1 MEKKVNFPWYYVY
14 RLSQV
19 ITVIYVFS
27 IPFTRLPL
35 VFNLIAAV
43 CIICVKYMRSKATE
57 QKPEKFKAYVRQSRP
72 IYEVL
77 DSILLILIIIAPTI
91 ANTIS
96 PEHIVAVTR
105 IIWVLLIAL
114 EVFVGYQNY
123 KWRTMHADTI
133 KTKKRNVTGNK

>member
-1 MEKKVNFPWYYVY
+1 MEKKVKFPWYYVY

-27 IPFTRLPL
+27 IPFTQLPL
-35 VFNLIAAV
+35 VLNLIAAV
-43 CIICVKYMRSKATE
+43 YIISAKYMRNKATE

-72 IYEVL
+72 VYEIL
-77 DSILLILIIIAPTI
+77 DAVILILIIITPTI
-91 ANTIS
+91 ANTLS
-96 PEHIVAVTR
+96 PDHIVAVTR

-114 EVFVGYQNY
+114 EVFIGYQNY

>member
-19 ITVIYVFS
+19 VTVIYVFS
-27 IPFTRLPL
+27 IPFTQLPL
-35 VFNLIAAV
+35 VLNLIAAV
-43 CIICVKYMRSKATE
+43 CIISAKYMRNKATG

-77 DSILLILIIIAPTI
+77 DAVLLILIIIMPTI

-105 IIWVLLIAL
+105 IIWVVLIAL
-114 EVFVGYQNY
+114 EVLVGYQNY